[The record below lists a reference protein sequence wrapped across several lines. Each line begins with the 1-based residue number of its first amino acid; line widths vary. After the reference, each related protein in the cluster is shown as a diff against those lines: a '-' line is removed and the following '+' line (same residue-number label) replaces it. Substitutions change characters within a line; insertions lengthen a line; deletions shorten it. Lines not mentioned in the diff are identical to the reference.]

1 MKRKIISF
9 LLVATMLMTYS
20 PFAFAEDL
28 DLGDSSGVEI
38 ENIEKNDALIGNEQ
52 VGLGVEELD
61 ANQEQISSDPVYEVN
76 DDTEII
82 EGDLGVVEGSEEP
95 SEPNEVTTPSP
106 DKNRSEEASEEDTE
120 QLDDEFG
127 VDDGFGVDSEENID
141 SAFGVDSGESNIGSL
156 EDEDEGLSSDNVY
169 IDPTQDDS
177 GYVVIETPEDA
188 YEGLDIDG
196 PTATEEDPEEAVDP
210 GFTISAEEEAKGQ
223 EIAREP
229 LIFKTYDGMTLYRRE
244 NGTIAAADYT
254 CTNNTGVDVYLVGV
268 EVIPIN
274 GWEMVG
280 YEVDF
285 KNMKSDTREFRLTV
299 NNQVI
304 LDYDGDGFIPMYDPE
319 IFFEGEEICIP
330 MDLEIG
336 PFKNGLNEGL
346 FTFVLVFEEIIKE
359 DPVEETKEETQESLE
374 GTQEESKEVET
385 ESEVSTE
392 ETENENKESEDIINN
407 SQEEQNEDEDVG
419 ADNINEED
427 TPSVEAD
434 EEITDDSST
443 NNVDENAEEGLSDLP
458 VLNKTENVS
467 EPSTLD
473 IEETEL
479 LEEVDNNL
487 VVDEQLELP
496 ASVEEDISANLEDV
510 QIVQVSAELA
520 DMESQV
526 EPSLVAEMD
535 LMSEDDSNENEEI
548 LEMSEE

>member
-52 VGLGVEELD
+52 VGLDVEELD

-76 DDTEII
+76 DDTEIV

-95 SEPNEVTTPSP
+95 SDPNEVTTPSP

-120 QLDDEFG
+120 QLYDE
-127 VDDGFGVDSEENID
+127 FGVDSEENID

-156 EDEDEGLSSDNVY
+156 EDEEGLSSDNVY
-169 IDPTQDDS
+169 LDPTQDDS

-188 YEGLDIDG
+188 YDGLDING

-254 CTNNTGVDVYLVGV
+254 CANNTGVDIYLVGV

-304 LDYDGDGFIPMYDPE
+304 LDYDGDGFIPMYDPA

-359 DPVEETKEETQESLE
+359 EPVEETKEETQESLE

-392 ETENENKESEDIINN
+392 ETENENKESEDIENN
-407 SQEEQNEDEDVG
+407 SQEEQTEDENVV

-458 VLNKTENVS
+458 VLNETENVS

-510 QIVQVSAELA
+510 QNVQVQQMLAEI
-520 DMESQV
+520 ESQV
-526 EPSLVAEMD
+526 EPSLVEEMV
-535 LMSEDDSNENEEI
+535 LEENEEETADTDV
-548 LEMSEE
+548 LNEKTDE

>member
-127 VDDGFGVDSEENID
+127 VDDGFGIDGEENID

-156 EDEDEGLSSDNVY
+156 EDEEGLSSDNVY

-304 LDYDGDGFIPMYDPE
+304 LDYDGDGFVPMYDPE

-336 PFKNGLNEGL
+336 PFKDGLNEGM
-346 FTFVLVFEEIIKE
+346 FTFVLVFEEIIRDE
-359 DPVEETKEETQESLE
+359 VVKEENEELQIESKEESQESIE
-374 GTQEESKEVET
+374 ETQEESKKNEENNETITEGTEPKDSQTDSQDEILEEVEIIDNEPIIE
-385 ESEVSTE
+385 ESE
-392 ETENENKESEDIINN
+392 ETIGSSDTNLDVESSDDP
-407 SQEEQNEDEDVG
+407 NEDKSSV
-419 ADNINEED
+419 IVVEEK
-427 TPSVEAD
+427 SE
-434 EEITDDSST
+434 SSGDIGT
-443 NNVDENAEEGLSDLP
+443 
-458 VLNKTENVS
+458 
-467 EPSTLD
+467 
-473 IEETEL
+473 IEETAE
-479 LEEVDNNL
+479 NL
-487 VVDEQLELP
+487 GD
-496 ASVEEDISANLEDV
+496 VEPIEI
-510 QIVQVSAELA
+510 
-520 DMESQV
+520 ESQI
-526 EPSLVAEMD
+526 ETSLLDTMN
-535 LMSEDDSNENEEI
+535 SNEETISEENTYTASNEE
-548 LEMSEE
+548 ESVVEDKNTVVRYE

>member
-9 LLVATMLMTYS
+9 LLVATMLMTFS
-20 PFAFAEDL
+20 PFAFAEEL
-28 DLGDSSGVEI
+28 DLGDSSGVEV
-38 ENIEKNDALIGNEQ
+38 ENIEKNDTLIENEQ
-52 VGLGVEELD
+52 VDLGVEDLD
-61 ANQEQISSDPVYEVN
+61 VNKEQISSNPVYEVN

-82 EGDLGVVEGSEEP
+82 DGVLGAVEGSVEP
-95 SEPNEVTTPSP
+95 SEPTEVTTPSLE
-106 DKNRSEEASEEDTE
+106 KNSSEETSEEYTE

-156 EDEDEGLSSDNVY
+156 EDEDEGFSSDNVY

-196 PTATEEDPEEAVDP
+196 PTATEEDPEDAVDP
-210 GFTISAEEEAKGQ
+210 GFTISAEEETKGQ

-244 NGTIAAADYT
+244 NGTIAVADYT

-304 LDYDGDGFIPMYDPE
+304 LDYDGDGFISMNDPE
-319 IFFEGEEICIP
+319 IYFDGEEIRIP

-336 PFKNGLNEGL
+336 PFKNGLNEGM
-346 FTFVLVFEEIIKE
+346 FTFVLVFEEIIKDE
-359 DPVEETKEETQESLE
+359 VVEVENKEVQTESKEESQEIIGETQEE
-374 GTQEESKEVET
+374 NKNIEENNEII
-385 ESEVSTE
+385 TE
-392 ETENENKESEDIINN
+392 ETEQKDSQTDSQDEILEEEEIIDNEPIIEEESPILEESE
-407 SQEEQNEDEDVG
+407 
-419 ADNINEED
+419 
-427 TPSVEAD
+427 
-434 EEITDDSST
+434 
-443 NNVDENAEEGLSDLP
+443 
-458 VLNKTENVS
+458 
-467 EPSTLD
+467 
-473 IEETEL
+473 ET
-479 LEEVDNNL
+479 VDNSETTMDVESLDNL
-487 VVDEQLELP
+487 KEDNSFVVDETEENSES
-496 ASVEEDISANLEDV
+496 SVVVIEGETENLGDVKVVETKSQTETSSFDTTNSDEETISEENTYTPSSE
-510 QIVQVSAELA
+510 E
-520 DMESQV
+520 ESVV
-526 EPSLVAEMD
+526 E
-535 LMSEDDSNENEEI
+535 NENIDGNESGT
-548 LEMSEE
+548 L